1 MQTTRNAKTAVQ
13 EWSERQGPRKRG
25 PTSDKLAKETLPTLL
40 MSKSPGLVG
49 ALVSGPR
56 RVYLSLA
63 IPPQQDKGGRS
74 FKTRAPSQPAP
85 GAVGRP
91 RRTVSLSMRSPPGPL
106 SGRQHWPRCWAILA
120 SSVFNMSTAHTGRVP
135 HCPAS
140 LAAKRHAMCLGPG
153 HRIYVIQFPEVLPQ
167 RWPAGP

>member
-40 MSKSPGLVG
+40 KSKSPGLVG

-63 IPPQQDKGGRS
+63 IPPQQDKGGLS
-74 FKTRAPSQPAP
+74 FKTRAPSQPQVYGPPQAHCVP
-85 GAVGRP
+85 IHAFPP
-91 RRTVSLSMRSPPGPL
+91 RTAQWQAALAKMLGY
-106 SGRQHWPRCWAILA
+106 SGFLN
-120 SSVFNMSTAHTGRVP
+120 V
-135 HCPAS
+135 
-140 LAAKRHAMCLGPG
+140 
-153 HRIYVIQFPEVLPQ
+153 
-167 RWPAGP
+167 

>member
-63 IPPQQDKGGRS
+63 IPPQQDKGGLS
-74 FKTRAPSQPAP
+74 FKTRAPSQPQVLWASP
-85 GAVGRP
+85 GTLCPYPCVP
-91 RRTVSLSMRSPPGPL
+91 PQDRSVAG
-106 SGRQHWPRCWAILA
+106 
-120 SSVFNMSTAHTGRVP
+120 STGQDAG
-135 HCPAS
+135 
-140 LAAKRHAMCLGPG
+140 L
-153 HRIYVIQFPEVLPQ
+153 FWLPQ
-167 RWPAGP
+167 CLT

>member
-63 IPPQQDKGGRS
+63 IPPQQDKGGL
-74 FKTRAPSQPAP
+74 PS
-85 GAVGRP
+85 R
-91 RRTVSLSMRSPPGPL
+91 PGPQA
-106 SGRQHWPRCWAILA
+106 SPRCYGAPQAHCVPIHAFPPRTAQWQAALA
-120 SSVFNMSTAHTGRVP
+120 KMLGYSGFLSV
-135 HCPAS
+135 
-140 LAAKRHAMCLGPG
+140 
-153 HRIYVIQFPEVLPQ
+153 
-167 RWPAGP
+167 